1 MIFKKKML
9 FNCFL
14 VTEQMYIVPRKIISN
29 SSAAVPNSYKSL
41 KVKASKVDRLDDH
54 CSERSFCNCVKKPEK
69 NSGLQWGLNP

>member
-29 SSAAVPNSYKSL
+29 SSAAVPNSYESL
-41 KVKASKVDRLDDH
+41 KVKASKVDRLLL
-54 CSERSFCNCVKKPEK
+54 SFTRKCMKMKK
-69 NSGLQWGLNP
+69 